1 MAEEDPELAALRK
14 KRLAELQSDQLV
26 QQQQEEQRRQI
37 ENQRQLILKGIL
49 TNEAR
54 ERLARIKLA
63 KPDYAMNLENQ
74 LISLAQTRRVSE
86 KISDDQL
93 KQLLKQLTQTK
104 RESKITFKRR

>member
-14 KRLAELQSDQLV
+14 KRLAELQSDQLA

-49 TNEAR
+49 SNEAR

-63 KPDYAMNLENQ
+63 KPDYAINLENQ

-93 KQLLKQLTQTK
+93 KQLLKKLTQTK

>member
-1 MAEEDPELAALRK
+1 MAEEDPELETLRK
-14 KRLAELQSDQLV
+14 KRLTEVQKEQLA

-37 ENQRQLILKGIL
+37 ENQRQLILKGVL

-54 ERLARIKLA
+54 ERLGRIKLA
-63 KPDYAMNLENQ
+63 NPEYATTLENQ
-74 LISLAQTRRVSE
+74 LISLTQTRRISE

-93 KQLLKQLTQTK
+93 KQLLKQLIQTK